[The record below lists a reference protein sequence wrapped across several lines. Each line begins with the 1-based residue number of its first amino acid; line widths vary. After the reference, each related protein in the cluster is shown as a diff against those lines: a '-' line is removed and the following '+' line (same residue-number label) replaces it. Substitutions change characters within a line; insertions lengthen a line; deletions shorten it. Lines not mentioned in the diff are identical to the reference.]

1 MKLWTFVSKRGW
13 YICMSSSPSFFIISE
28 SEGLEIA
35 LLMILTCLQAVH
47 WLWLLST
54 SSCNISGQNV
64 SISWWLLWS
73 RHYLQVL
80 QPHQPWWSPQNS
92 LWFNDAFHVLGE
104 LKQMQHSDGVS
115 GVLSRVIQSLCLLC
129 WPHCSY
135 WCWSPQLPSPGD
147 PGPFLHLASQSL
159 SAQPAAWSGSLCV
172 ILGDFPGAPFG
183 TAVLIFHNCRCPF
196 SLELAAKVFG
206 RESLP
211 LNPC

>member
-28 SEGLEIA
+28 SEGLEIT

-135 WCWSPQLPSPGD
+135 WCDHLSFQALAIQGLFCIWLPSPSV
-147 PGPFLHLASQSL
+147 PSL
-159 SAQPAAWSGSLCV
+159 QHGQGVSVLSLV
-172 ILGDFPGAPFG
+172 
-183 TAVLIFHNCRCPF
+183 T
-196 SLELAAKVFG
+196 SLELLLELLF
-206 RESLP
+206 
-211 LNPC
+211 